1 MVMGEEPRTVKEVQE
16 SEPAQ
21 EAVVVEIPYTPAP
34 PFETRSC
41 EVVGWLVVASPV
53 QVSDESDP
61 PTRYPQPDPA
71 NGPENESDEVA
82 IEPSFA
88 GVPALVDQKGIWPA
102 VSADDVA
109 RYDASEIEPPVPI
122 CVKLPVNPVP
132 AERVEVETP

>member
-1 MVMGEEPRTVKEVQE
+1 
-16 SEPAQ
+16 
-21 EAVVVEIPYTPAP
+21 VVVEIPYTPAP

-41 EVVGWLVVASPV
+41 EVVGWLVVARPV

-88 GVPALVDQKGIWPA
+88 GVPALVDQKGI
-102 VSADDVA
+102 
-109 RYDASEIEPPVPI
+109 
-122 CVKLPVNPVP
+122 
-132 AERVEVETP
+132 